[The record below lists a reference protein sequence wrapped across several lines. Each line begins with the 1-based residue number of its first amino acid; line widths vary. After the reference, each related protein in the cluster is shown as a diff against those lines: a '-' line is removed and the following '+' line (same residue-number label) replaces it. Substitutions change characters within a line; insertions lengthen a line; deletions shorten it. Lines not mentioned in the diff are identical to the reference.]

1 MARQA
6 TARRVNEG
14 DIGSGKPF
22 QARGARPQHTKRA
35 MPPTEAAYLIVETRV
50 GLAWRE
56 HVCLPAADTKRAIAE
71 AELARKLAGVAEV
84 CLSIEFVSAGG
95 RLARRE
101 MFRAPGLA
109 PDLKERAPLSGFNR
123 DEWDLFLGNWVDQVD
138 GSDPE
143 DDADL
148 NAALERMDDR
158 KTDVKAQ
165 RVLANRRDSKGRG
178 LLLTAPVIAFALW
191 LGISTDIFA
200 IDFTAKAAVA
210 PAAPA
215 VAALS
220 IKGEPLVLP
229 R

>member
-1 MARQA
+1 MAKQA

-14 DIGSGKPF
+14 DIGSGKQPP
-22 QARGARPQHTKRA
+22 AGGVRPKRA
-35 MPPTEAAYLIVETRV
+35 GRPKPAEAAYLIVETRV

-56 HVCLPAADTKRAIAE
+56 HVCLPADQTKRAIQE

-101 MFRAPGLA
+101 LFRAPGLV
-109 PDLKERAPLSGFNR
+109 PELKERSPLSGFNR
-123 DEWDLFLGNWVDQVD
+123 DEWDLFLGNWIDQVD

-148 NAALERMDDR
+148 NAALERLDDR
-158 KTDVKAQ
+158 KTDVRAQ
-165 RVLANRRDSKGRG
+165 RVLSSKRRESKGKG
-178 LLLTAPVIAFALW
+178 LLLAAPVAAFVIW
-191 LGISTDIFA
+191 LGLSTDLFA

-210 PAAPA
+210 PATPA
-215 VAALS
+215 VSTLAV
-220 IKGEPLVLP
+220 KGEPLVV
-229 R
+229 RR